1 VGLAILMV
9 LAAAFMLIRGDPKW
23 IYPVIAGA
31 LALFLIPIATQLIVA
46 AFTPK
51 GAPVPPLFEW
61 RQGLFPYPYPAG
73 SLGAELERNYAAIH
87 RTYEAL
93 LAAQQASLTALFAVA
108 YTETFIAVASSF
120 TPVGAA
126 IQASKFVAYLAQI
139 GDPLLQIALTTFNA
153 ATAGV
158 MIFHFLDL
166 MARLAVRM
174 AAPLLALALLAM
186 IFKPTRALGGALYF
200 FALAMIVS
208 SYIGYYLSPT
218 AEAFTAWAFQTST
231 WLNATAANAT
241 GTAPVPLLFVG
252 GTPNTLYLATYNNS
266 FATPS
271 PAEIAAKINE
281 TLGPYNLTVPEGAVA
296 GAVDLARQ
304 YGFFEKAAFNGTDW
318 VAATAGSI
326 TPIAYGN
333 KTWNATAVL
342 DWLDFPAPAPEEGG
356 CVSYGDF
363 RELLDYLLPPQE
375 AQREKA
381 WVANLSSAICRF
393 HRWLGFASYFVDVR
407 PPEFWRLLSVSID
420 YTALGERNAVVG
432 RGTARAWDGVWGWLP
447 GSGPD
452 NETCLNA
459 LGNESSCALLDTTIR
474 AGLYNF
480 SLWNLRGIGAKA
492 AVDPVVG
499 GVADYFNFSLP
510 KASLYLNKTIPLYT
524 WTEVCTWTQ
533 GNKTYTSSRQWWDAY
548 SAQKVDEQILYNV
561 STTIYGR
568 PWVVKEPRNYTAQI
582 PVVERRWV
590 ISVWSEHGPW
600 DGPTPPKNATCT
612 VEDRHVYKTIYVY
625 DVAPR
630 TRILYGFWWMQG
642 GLIYVEPRGSAL
654 PGVLWDNSTSAAY
667 VEGAESQFYCSALTA
682 PASTPEAA
690 SAFPSSPIAGV
701 RDALDRLTSQDY
713 LELIVVRNVSLA
725 YLNRSG
731 FFGLAQAAGR
741 INSSL
746 VRAAVESGEEYLAF
760 INESPAAL
768 PMYYAVPLSYQA
780 ENFLVA
786 CAMYDWRGSTVV
798 NGSLELAPGRE
809 WWVASY
815 PMGDSRVAEAVVAAK
830 ADMFRYVFGMPP
842 PPPPANL
849 SGFVKQWRI
858 PWNNRT
864 LPYKPYYGPGMRMP
878 PRDNSTGIPL
888 WSIQNLEDV
897 QITQGNI
904 VGWLF
909 TVLFVT
915 ILSIAAVFEFLGALL
930 DFPTPAREVWGFVT
944 GVIQDWTYWLPIRV
958 AVRGKLFTRIWRA
971 VKRPVMRQTVRTAA
985 RVHSFF
991 ASRVPALRYIR
1002 SPDLKEYYREYVK
1015 RRRDIAVKDPAE
1027 QIREEINVKWRREA
1041 LERVLRAMEERADV
1055 EWMRNLERR
1064 REEERRRMLEAARRI
1079 WNAIKADNMV
1089 EVLRELSPRFD
1100 MWLQERVE
1108 MSRGSLSYHLFW
1120 WRLDRLPFMWRSLL
1134 RLDPHVIARLE
1145 AEGRIKPEEAE
1156 ALRNLRAAVEA
1167 YAAELRWGWARLH
1180 SVPQY
1185 VKAAEEE
1192 FEKARQRMAQEAEKG
1207 LEDFRR
1213 FIADFERRYE
1223 ALRRYFS
1230 GDEGERAKAA
1240 GEAKK
1245 AVERLEEALRHF
1257 AVIDKAPRARL
1268 VSALNEALRH
1278 IAEGRA
1284 PQIPRDASVE
1294 DIVKGLALMD
1304 LGLAVKALRSA
1315 ERYLE
1320 AHYAVAP
1327 TRYDTRQIAAE
1338 IVRWHIEERIPTLKL
1353 AGLARGVVLGA
1364 RSIEEGEIALRSW
1377 SGRTAA
1383 RRVEDAP
1390 WEAVAHRASLMREQ
1404 RLGAAEAVRIKPD
1417 VVLLSDYARYLAG
1430 FRVEGE
1436 ALDALRK
1443 AVEYRRIARMLE
1455 RAEELRMPPTA
1466 VERLAA
1472 EAERL
1477 RQEVLRETSQI
1488 YRRFGE
1494 EFFFVK
1500 DLLEGHRVVRREVPE
1515 VRSVVRAFE
1524 EALAEAL
1531 KAPER
1536 RERAFREAF
1545 MERVERLA
1553 EERARRGD
1561 AEGAERVRRA
1571 AAELAKASESVGWRA
1586 VEDVSVVLPAVAKAF
1601 EEAYSEAKSPSE
1613 LARAFRARA
1622 EEAARRFEQGGMG
1635 DVAARIRRAAERIAG
1650 EVGDRASVERMRA
1663 LLSPERAGRAIE
1675 GLELLYRLLS
1685 DRAALDAYRNRS
1697 GEAGKAAEELDKAR
1711 RVAEELGLSKV
1722 LKALEK
1728 PDGKRA
1734 AKALGELERELA
1746 RLYGALELAEYVRRP
1761 RADAEFG
1768 HAWAVARIL
1777 GLEEADRLFRALSEV
1792 SLFLL
1797 REGREIFRN
1806 PLYDEV
1812 KHLIDEERARALV
1825 RAPLYSYVVDR
1836 LGPDVL
1842 RPTYARWYGL
1852 FADYGPYL
1860 STAFEHARTSA
1871 AKAGAPLGL
1880 TGGFSYA
1887 RKMMGWLGDFSRE
1900 AVMRGLK
1907 AYYRGEGRPFRELA
1921 EMTIRGAKVQLYEK
1935 AAELARARSDHLL
1948 SESKAAGGEAAEGLR
1963 AEAEGLRLLASVLRA
1978 KAAYEEIRLVQTYL
1992 RGAERRA
1999 EALLREAASAWG
2011 VEAQLELS
2019 RRAREGLEAARK
2031 KAERHLADARA
2042 RY

>member
-1 VGLAILMV
+1 
-9 LAAAFMLIRGDPKW
+9 
-23 IYPVIAGA
+23 
-31 LALFLIPIATQLIVA
+31 
-46 AFTPK
+46 
-51 GAPVPPLFEW
+51 
-61 RQGLFPYPYPAG
+61 
-73 SLGAELERNYAAIH
+73 
-87 RTYEAL
+87 
-93 LAAQQASLTALFAVA
+93 
-108 YTETFIAVASSF
+108 
-120 TPVGAA
+120 
-126 IQASKFVAYLAQI
+126 
-139 GDPLLQIALTTFNA
+139 
-153 ATAGV
+153 
-158 MIFHFLDL
+158 
-166 MARLAVRM
+166 
-174 AAPLLALALLAM
+174 
-186 IFKPTRALGGALYF
+186 
-200 FALAMIVS
+200 
-208 SYIGYYLSPT
+208 
-218 AEAFTAWAFQTST
+218 
-231 WLNATAANAT
+231 
-241 GTAPVPLLFVG
+241 
-252 GTPNTLYLATYNNS
+252 
-266 FATPS
+266 
-271 PAEIAAKINE
+271 
-281 TLGPYNLTVPEGAVA
+281 
-296 GAVDLARQ
+296 
-304 YGFFEKAAFNGTDW
+304 
-318 VAATAGSI
+318 
-326 TPIAYGN
+326 GN

-600 DGPTPPKNATCT
+600 DGPTPPNNATCT

-642 GLIYVEPRGSAL
+642 GLLYVEPRGSAL

-746 VRAAVESGEEYLAF
+746 VKAAVESGEEYLAF

-971 VKRPVMRQTVRTAA
+971 VKRPVMRQTVRIAA
-985 RVHSFF
+985 RAHALA
-991 ASRVPALRYIR
+991 ASRIPALRYIR

-1079 WNAIKADNMV
+1079 WNAIKADNIV

-1213 FIADFERRYE
+1213 FTEEFQRRYE
-1223 ALRRYFS
+1223 VLRRYFS

-1304 LGLAVKALRSA
+1304 FDLAVKALRSA

-1353 AGLARGVVLGA
+1353 AGLARGIALGA
-1364 RSIEEGEIALRSW
+1364 RGAEEGEVALRSW
-1377 SGRTAA
+1377 SGRTAV

-1390 WEAVAHRASLMREQ
+1390 WEAVAHRASLLREQ
-1404 RLGAAEAVRIKPD
+1404 RLSAAEAVRIRPD
-1417 VVLLSDYARYLAG
+1417 VVLLPDYARYLAG

-1436 ALDALRK
+1436 ALEALRK
-1443 AVEYRRIARMLE
+1443 AVEYRRVLRMLE

-1768 HAWAVARIL
+1768 HAWA
-1777 GLEEADRLFRALSEV
+1777 
-1792 SLFLL
+1792 
-1797 REGREIFRN
+1797 
-1806 PLYDEV
+1806 
-1812 KHLIDEERARALV
+1812 
-1825 RAPLYSYVVDR
+1825 
-1836 LGPDVL
+1836 
-1842 RPTYARWYGL
+1842 
-1852 FADYGPYL
+1852 
-1860 STAFEHARTSA
+1860 
-1871 AKAGAPLGL
+1871 
-1880 TGGFSYA
+1880 
-1887 RKMMGWLGDFSRE
+1887 
-1900 AVMRGLK
+1900 
-1907 AYYRGEGRPFRELA
+1907 
-1921 EMTIRGAKVQLYEK
+1921 
-1935 AAELARARSDHLL
+1935 
-1948 SESKAAGGEAAEGLR
+1948 
-1963 AEAEGLRLLASVLRA
+1963 
-1978 KAAYEEIRLVQTYL
+1978 
-1992 RGAERRA
+1992 
-1999 EALLREAASAWG
+1999 
-2011 VEAQLELS
+2011 
-2019 RRAREGLEAARK
+2019 
-2031 KAERHLADARA
+2031 
-2042 RY
+2042 